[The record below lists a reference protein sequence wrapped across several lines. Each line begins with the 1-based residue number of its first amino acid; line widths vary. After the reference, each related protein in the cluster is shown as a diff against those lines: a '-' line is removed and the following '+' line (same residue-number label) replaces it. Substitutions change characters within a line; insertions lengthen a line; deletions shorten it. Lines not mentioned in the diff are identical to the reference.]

1 MNRSYNFNISNIL
14 NMNKTYNFNS
24 NSSLNMKKT
33 FSLNIDSH
41 FSQLV
46 TSCATASFFAHKLS
60 RVSCASCKLLQY
72 SPYLRNRSLYST
84 KISPIRLALGLPETD
99 SKMLRQKAAW
109 TSPRSLMFMK
119 MIFFSVSLI
128 DTIGLKQ
135 DKK

>member
-1 MNRSYNFNISNIL
+1 MSKTYNFYTNTCLCMNITYNFNIRNSL
-14 NMNKTYNFNS
+14 NMNKTYNFNI
-24 NSSLNMKKT
+24 NRLNMKRT
-33 FSLNIDSH
+33 FSLNFDSH

-99 SKMLRQKAAW
+99 SKMLR
-109 TSPRSLMFMK
+109 
-119 MIFFSVSLI
+119 
-128 DTIGLKQ
+128 
-135 DKK
+135 